1 MEGGH
6 GTADS
11 TVAGGRR
18 WRAVTDEDECV
29 AGDRG
34 NGRTWQEGRRIVRV

>member
-18 WRAVTDEDECV
+18 WRVVT
-29 AGDRG
+29 G
-34 NGRTWQEGRRIVRV
+34 GRKNEGGRVVGGA